1 MGRGDGGPMTTLNV
15 AHIGAFSMPNWGD
28 KLYPETLAALLERVG
43 VDARLSH
50 FCPVPGTT
58 SAGDPILPFRA
69 LRDSTAD
76 VAFVGGGDVLRFDKR
91 TVAMDH
97 LSVPTDR
104 RGARVNRLRAR
115 LFARRRFLPGP
126 GTWAPAEDWLPG
138 RPAVLISAGVHTVP
152 PTAAARAAVSR
163 YRAAWVR
170 THGGAEHLAG
180 AGITEDRIVVAPDMI
195 FAMPDLETPDAVAD
209 RGRAVL
215 RSRMGTDDAPILFH
229 AAEFHGWPLE
239 RVDAALRRLQGL
251 PVATLALGSYAGEDR
266 LLAAAARRHGIP
278 TLHDL
283 DADDIT
289 AVLAAAGAV
298 VTTSMHAAIVSASF
312 GTAVLVPGVGKT
324 RDAFAV
330 LPEPPTLHPVEDDG
344 LRAAVERLR
353 GVRQAHSGA
362 ANRDAVVTAF
372 AATLQAA
379 DLI

>member
-1 MGRGDGGPMTTLNV
+1 M
-15 AHIGAFSMPNWGD
+15 
-28 KLYPETLAALLERVG
+28 
-43 VDARLSH
+43 
-50 FCPVPGTT
+50 
-58 SAGDPILPFRA
+58 
-69 LRDSTAD
+69 
-76 VAFVGGGDVLRFDKR
+76 LRFDGR

-97 LSVPTDR
+97 LSIPSDR
-104 RGARVNRLRAR
+104 RGSRVHRVRAR

-126 GTWAPAEDWLPG
+126 GTWAPADEWLPG

-152 PTAAARAAVSR
+152 PNPAARAAVAR

-180 AGITEDRIVVAPDMI
+180 AGIPRERIVVAPDMI
-195 FAMPDLETPDAVAD
+195 FAMPDLESPDAVAE

-215 RSRMGTDDAPILFH
+215 RSRMGTDDAPVLFH
-229 AAEFHGWPLE
+229 AAQFHGWPLA
-239 RVDAALRRLQGL
+239 RVDAALGRLRGL

-283 DADDIT
+283 SADDIT

-298 VTTSMHAAIVSASF
+298 VSTSMHAAIVAASF

-344 LRAAVERLR
+344 LRTEVDRLR
-353 GVRQAHSGA
+353 GVRHPHSVA
-362 ANRDAVVTAF
+362 ANRDAVVAAF
-372 AATLQAA
+372 AGTLRAA